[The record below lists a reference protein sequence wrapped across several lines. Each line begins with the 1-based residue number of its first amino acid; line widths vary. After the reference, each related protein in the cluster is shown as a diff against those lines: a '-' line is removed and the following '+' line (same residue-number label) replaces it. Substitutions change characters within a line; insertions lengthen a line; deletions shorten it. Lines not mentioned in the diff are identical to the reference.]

1 MALIEISSSD
11 VEIDGVKAVGPNNG
25 AYISN
30 SYGIR
35 AQGSSAASR
44 LNNIYIH
51 NCEITGFGSAAIR
64 PVFLENF
71 RVDNNYLHDT
81 VYAGIAGWSVSNGSM
96 CYNFIKDIEMPE
108 GTTNSYGIALSQRT
122 TTGPDETYPRCS
134 NVRVSYNH
142 IENVPWEGLDTH
154 SGERIIFTNN
164 NVISCGC
171 GIAVVCVDT
180 NPDRGA
186 PHHCIVANNIID
198 VGDAEVIRPAIS
210 LGGADDGTSAYNV
223 VEYARGCV
231 IANNQIKGYPRPDSS

>member
-1 MALIEISSSD
+1 
-11 VEIDGVKAVGPNNG
+11 
-25 AYISN
+25 
-30 SYGIR
+30 
-35 AQGSSAASR
+35 
-44 LNNIYIH
+44 
-51 NCEITGFGSAAIR
+51 
-64 PVFLENF
+64 
-71 RVDNNYLHDT
+71 
-81 VYAGIAGWSVSNGSM
+81 AGWSVSNGSM

-122 TTGPDETYPRCS
+122 STGPDETYPRCS

-231 IANNQIKGYPRPDSS
+231 IANNQIKGYPRPDSSYDGAIRVNNTIGLTITGGVLYEPVVTGIILGHNNVGFNISG